1 MARHSKLAS
10 VAAGMAGFWA
20 AGALAAANPY
30 VGTWKKNAAESFGMA
45 DPAGQETTVI
55 RRHDT
60 VLDYS
65 GTGTGPD
72 GKTET
77 FSYAGKVDCK
87 EQALPRDAGLRGAM
101 IATPSDVIEAKL
113 WGPDGSLE
121 DKFCILSAPRKLTC
135 FATFTDG
142 KGKVFLFKEV
152 PDKQ

>member
-1 MARHSKLAS
+1 MGRYLKLGS
-10 VAAGMAGFWA
+10 VAAAMAGLWA

-45 DPAGQETTVI
+45 DPTGQETTVI

-60 VLDYS
+60 VLDYTW
-65 GTGTGPD
+65 TGTGSD

-77 FSYAGKVDCK
+77 FSYSGKVDGK
-87 EQALPRDAGLRGAM
+87 EQMLPGDSGLRGAM
-101 IATPSDVIEAKL
+101 IATPSGVIEAKL

-142 KGKVFLFKEV
+142 KGKVSLFKEV
-152 PDKQ
+152 FDKE

>member
-1 MARHSKLAS
+1 MKRHLRLGS
-10 VAAGMAGFWA
+10 VAVLAGLWT
-20 AGALAAANPY
+20 AGALAASNPY
-30 VGTWKKNAAESFGMA
+30 VGTWKKNVVESFGMA

-60 VLDYS
+60 VLDYTW
-65 GTGTGPD
+65 TGTGSD

-77 FSYAGKVDCK
+77 FSYSGKVDGK
-87 EQALPRDAGLRGAM
+87 GQALPGGTGLRGAM
-101 IATPSDVIEAKL
+101 TATPSGVIEAKL

-142 KGKVFLFKEV
+142 KGNASLFKEV
-152 PDKQ
+152 FDKQ

>member
-1 MARHSKLAS
+1 MAKYLRLGS
-10 VAAGMAGFWA
+10 VLLIGLWA
-20 AGALAAANPY
+20 TGALAASNPY
-30 VGTWKKNAAESFGMA
+30 VGTWKKSVAESFGMA

-60 VLDYS
+60 VLDYTW
-65 GTGTGPD
+65 TGTGSD

-77 FSYAGKVDCK
+77 FSYSGKVDGK
-87 EQALPRDAGLRGAM
+87 EQALPGDSGLRGAM
-101 IATPSDVIEAKL
+101 IATPSGVIEAKL

-142 KGKVFLFKEV
+142 KGKVSLFKEV
-152 PDKQ
+152 FDKQ

>member
-1 MARHSKLAS
+1 MKSLFKGQ
-10 VAAGMAGFWA
+10 VAAAMLAGLWS
-20 AGALAAANPY
+20 AGALAAPNAY
-30 VGTWKKNAAESFGMA
+30 VGTWKKNVAESFGMS
-45 DPAGQETTVI
+45 DPSGQETTVI

-65 GTGTGPD
+65 WTGTGSD

-77 FSYAGKVDCK
+77 FSYSGPVDGK
-87 EQALPRDAGLRGAM
+87 EQTLPGGMGLRGAM
-101 IATPSDVIEAKL
+101 IPTPSGVIEAKL

-142 KGKVFLFKEV
+142 KGKVSLFKEV
-152 PDKQ
+152 FDRQ

>member
-1 MARHSKLAS
+1 MRLYFGLC
-10 VAAGMAGFWA
+10 AAV
-20 AGALAAANPY
+20 LAASCSAAAFAAPNPY
-30 VGTWKKNAAESFGMA
+30 VGTWKKNAAESSGMS

-60 VLDYS
+60 VLDYTW
-65 GTGTGPD
+65 TGTGSD

-77 FSYAGKVDCK
+77 FSYSGKVDGK
-87 EQALPRDAGLRGAM
+87 EQVLPGDTGMRGAM
-101 IATPSDVIEAKL
+101 IPTPSGVIEAKL

-142 KGKVFLFKEV
+142 KGKVSLFKEV
-152 PDKQ
+152 FDRQ

>member
-1 MARHSKLAS
+1 MGRYLKLGS
-10 VAAGMAGFWA
+10 VAAAMAGLWA

-55 RRHDT
+55 KRHDT
-60 VLDYS
+60 VLDYTW
-65 GTGTGPD
+65 TGTGSD

-77 FSYAGKVDCK
+77 FSYAGKVDGK
-87 EQALPRDAGLRGAM
+87 EQALPGDTGLRGAM
-101 IATPSDVIEAKL
+101 IPTPSGVIEAKL

-121 DKFCILSAPRKLTC
+121 DKYCILSAPRKLTC

-142 KGKVFLFKEV
+142 KGNVSLFKEV
-152 PDKQ
+152 FDKQ

>member
-1 MARHSKLAS
+1 MKRFLI
-10 VAAGMAGFWA
+10 AAAFGLSS
-20 AGALAAANPY
+20 AGALAADNPY

-45 DPAGQETTVI
+45 DPTGQETTVI

-60 VLDYS
+60 VLDYTW
-65 GTGTGPD
+65 TGTGSD

-77 FSYAGKVDCK
+77 FSYSGKVDGK
-87 EQALPRDAGLRGAM
+87 EQMLPGDSGLRGAM
-101 IATPSDVIEAKL
+101 IATPSGVIEAKL

-142 KGKVFLFKEV
+142 KGKVSLFKEV
-152 PDKQ
+152 FDKE